1 MATTIEELLQDAI
14 TIKEET
20 ATGANT
26 AERVGGWMEDATN
39 ILTPKI
45 NENGTPVVYV
55 DEDNPISDSMLS
67 GLTIRKSIYTSLSG
81 FISSLNTYTNYWEL
95 GGKTITRASVNSR
108 PTFLVISNL
117 NDNGTN
123 RVSQIVIG
131 NLTIGT
137 DGNLS
142 NVYSPDSNI
151 IYRKSAP
158 GAFDTWESWKY
169 LTKGDTDIFTSLTS
183 LQEDKAD
190 KLNGDN
196 APVVYHDFINPVFEG
211 FIDTPIQ
218 KVGADGTFEGIYYST
233 ASRCFGARI
242 NNDGNVVYTNVIPGD
257 DVTFTYYN
265 TKDVFGTDRPYPNKV
280 YSCGD
285 RLYLWNGT
293 DLIEAF
299 NSARFERRIAFVTEL
314 TENILPIG
322 EAMTIY
328 KATGKNLLKLEVK
341 PNDSS
346 TNWTNI
352 PLDADTSIDL
362 SAMLPTDAL
371 LRVTRN
377 TIDSVATVY
386 LFTRVNQ

>member
-1 MATTIEELLQDAI
+1 MADETLLSRATQ
-14 TIKEET
+14 IKEET
-20 ATGANT
+20 EAGANT
-26 AERVGGWMEDATN
+26 AERVGGVLEDIIKDSSWSTKSFDSFSDFIASLDTIAEYTTTEGKKN
-39 ILTPKI
+39 WS
-45 NENGTPVVYV
+45 V
-55 DEDNPISDSMLS
+55 D
-67 GLTIRKSIYTSLSG
+67 
-81 FISSLNTYTNYWEL
+81 
-95 GGKTITRASVNSR
+95 IT
-108 PTFLVISNL
+108 
-117 NDNGTN
+117 G
-123 RVSQIVIG
+123 RVSTYQVMTWRAQPNRTVQVVFGDLLVKEDGTIDLTATAARGTIIWRWGAIVGG
-131 NLTIGT
+131 NATYEKWKTLADYNVDT
-137 DGNLS
+137 LS
-142 NVYSPDSNI
+142 ELNN
-151 IYRKSAP
+151 
-158 GAFDTWESWKY
+158 
-169 LTKGDTDIFTSLTS
+169 
-183 LQEDKAD
+183 KAD

-196 APVVYHDFINPVFEG
+196 VPVVYHDLVNPVFEG

-265 TKDVFGTDRPYPNKV
+265 TKDVFGTDCPFPNKV
-280 YSCGD
+280 YSCDD

-293 DLIEAF
+293 DLAEAF

-371 LRVTRN
+371 LRVTRA
-377 TIDSVATVY
+377 TVDSVATVY